1 VDEKPKDA
9 ALFVSRAIGRG
20 MGREAALLFAREGA
34 SVVIAEI
41 DAESGERT
49 ESDILKE
56 GGTAL
61 FIRTDVSNSLNVKN
75 MVSRTV
81 KEFGGLHILYDNAAV
96 FWYGKDGNVTD
107 ISEDIW
113 DKVIN
118 INLKGTF
125 LCCKYAI
132 PEIIKSGGGS
142 VINTSSS
149 AGLIGISKCDTY
161 TATKGAVISLTRPM
175 GVEFVPYKVRVNYIA
190 PVAIKTDMVIE
201 SNLKDP
207 DFDET
212 KFLNTTPARRWG
224 LPEDIAKLALF
235 LASDDSSY
243 IIGAVLVADDGITIQ

>member
-1 VDEKPKDA
+1 
-9 ALFVSRAIGRG
+9 
-20 MGREAALLFAREGA
+20 
-34 SVVIAEI
+34 
-41 DAESGERT
+41 
-49 ESDILKE
+49 
-56 GGTAL
+56 
-61 FIRTDVSNSLNVKN
+61 

-81 KEFGGLHILYDNAAV
+81 KKFGGLHILYDNAAV

-149 AGLIGISKCDTY
+149 TGLIGIPKCDAY
-161 TATKGAVISLTRPM
+161 TATKGAVSSLTRSI
-175 GVEFVPYKVRVNYIA
+175 GVEFVPYKVRVNCIA
-190 PVAIKTDMVIE
+190 PVAIKTDIVIE

-224 LPEDIAKLALF
+224 LPEDIATKLALF
-235 LASDDSSY
+235 LSSDDSSY
-243 IIGAVLVADDGITIQ
+243 IIGAVLVADGGITIQ

>member
-1 VDEKPKDA
+1 MEVLNIYLKSVCEIITVTGDD
-9 ALFVSRAIGRG
+9 SRSLRKIKMKQIESGNFQVLITTGQLLGEGLDMENLSSIFLVYPFAFEGKLIQYIGRILRSK
-20 MGREAALLFAREGA
+20 GRKFIYDYRDKEIEFLLKLYK
-34 SVVIAEI
+34 
-41 DAESGERT
+41 RT

-61 FIRTDVSNSLNVKN
+61 FIKTDVSNSLNVKN

-81 KEFGGLHILYDNAAV
+81 KKFGGLHILYDNAAV

-149 AGLIGISKCDTY
+149 TGLIGIPKCDAY
-161 TATKGAVISLTRPM
+161 TATKGAVSSLTRSI
-175 GVEFVPYKVRVNYIA
+175 GVEFVPYKV
-190 PVAIKTDMVIE
+190 
-201 SNLKDP
+201 
-207 DFDET
+207 
-212 KFLNTTPARRWG
+212 
-224 LPEDIAKLALF
+224 
-235 LASDDSSY
+235 
-243 IIGAVLVADDGITIQ
+243 